1 MKGVGHLP
9 GGSQRHAE
17 RKSATIVEILLAV
30 AGRKA

>member
-9 GGSQRHAE
+9 GGGKHHAK
-17 RKSATIVEILLAV
+17 RKGGTNVEILLAV